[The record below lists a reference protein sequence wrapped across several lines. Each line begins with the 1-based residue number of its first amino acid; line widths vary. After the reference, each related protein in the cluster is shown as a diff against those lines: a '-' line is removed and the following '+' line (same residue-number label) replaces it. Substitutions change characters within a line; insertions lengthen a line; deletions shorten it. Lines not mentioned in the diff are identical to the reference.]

1 MKWLDRQL
9 AKLPESF
16 RGIIKTAAQN
26 LAAQGLIL
34 ITAFLIGLGLINEVG
49 DQTDAIEKQNALMQR
64 QVKLHE
70 AELEIWGVDVTKIK

>member
-1 MKWLDRQL
+1 MKWFDRQL
-9 AKLPESF
+9 AKLPEGF
-16 RGIIKTAAQN
+16 RGIIKTAVQN

-49 DQTDAIEKQNALMQR
+49 DQTDAIEKQNALIQR

-70 AELEIWGVDVTKIK
+70 AELEIWGIDATKIK